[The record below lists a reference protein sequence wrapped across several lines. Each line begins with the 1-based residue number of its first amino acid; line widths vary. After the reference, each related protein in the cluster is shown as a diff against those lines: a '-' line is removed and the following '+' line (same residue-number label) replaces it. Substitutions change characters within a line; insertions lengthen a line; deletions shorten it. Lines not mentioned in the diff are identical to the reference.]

1 MCLCEIISIW
11 RNTLTIRE
19 SIASDLHDVFRGET
33 LAFGPEKG
41 PVIAKLV
48 NDLLID
54 PTARPL
60 ISLLAIDDGKPVGHI
75 LFTKVDIDGAP
86 EITGSILA
94 PLAIV
99 PEAQSK
105 GIGGL
110 LIAKG
115 LDMLKEAGT
124 DIVFVLGHP
133 TYYPRSGFHPVG
145 SLGFEAPYPIPSEH
159 ADAWMVQALSPG
171 ILGAVAGKV
180 LIADTL
186 DHPEHWVE

>member
-1 MCLCEIISIW
+1 M
-11 RNTLTIRE
+11 TIRE
-19 SIASDLHDVFRGET
+19 SIASDLHDVLHVET
-33 LAFGPEKG
+33 LAFGLEKG

-48 NDLLID
+48 NDLLVD

-60 ISLLAIDDGKPVGHI
+60 ISLLAIDNGKPVGHI
-75 LFTKVDIDGAP
+75 LFTRVAIDGAP

-115 LDMLKEAGT
+115 LDMLKEAGA

-133 TYYPRSGFHPVG
+133 TYYPRSGFHTVG
-145 SLGFEAPYPIPSEH
+145 SLGFEAPYPIPSEY
-159 ADAWMVQALSPG
+159 ADAWMVQALRPG

-180 LIADTL
+180 LIADAL